1 MELKYNYAKDMN
13 KGDNILRALRAIRNA
28 GYCQED
34 ENKDNLKNELYLL
47 CETLD
52 LDLDSAVIVSVL
64 FFGSRDF
71 ATLQVL
77 TNLHEITLEGTLDT
91 LFKNNVVESKEDV
104 WMLTKD
110 AVEAIRLGEPI
121 PPKPFDDCYGALRAA
136 RQFSVT
142 TTWVLSFNRGLLL
155 PANEKLKVA
164 SEELGITSLPMTGQM
179 AFWLLAIDFIANGT
193 KGASQFDDDYDVGLL
208 TKAGLSVL
216 IPAKDDND
224 VDRYVLSPHAAG
236 ALFKGRDDVLRYDDI
251 SKAAQIVLAK
261 NIAPK
266 ELSYSSGTLEA
277 IDIVRTLVSQEGY
290 AKAKTVLAQMD
301 RPASVQVLLWGP
313 PGTGKTEAARQLA
326 RESGR
331 DLFVVDA
338 ARVTGQYMGQSEKS
352 WRSLFLAYNS
362 IAMVSS
368 KVPIL
373 LLNEAG
379 SILSRRVRVERTID
393 KTENGIT
400 DIILQELESMSGIL
414 IATTNDIDSID
425 VAFDRR
431 FLFKIEL
438 GQPDAQA
445 REKIWLSNIP
455 ELKQDE
461 AKSLSEEFRM
471 TGAQISNVAVKRNM
485 AAIYYDG
492 DRGLEYIQR
501 LCEQELALE
510 RKKKGHGKK
519 IGF

>member
-1 MELKYNYAKDMN
+1 MN

-28 GYCQED
+28 GYCQKD
-34 ENKDNLKNELYLL
+34 ENKDNLKNEVYLL

-52 LDLDSAVIVSVL
+52 LDWDSVVIVSVL

-71 ATLQVL
+71 ATLQAL

-91 LFKNNVVESKEDV
+91 LFKNNVVESTEDV

-110 AVEAIRLGEPI
+110 AVKAIHKGEPI

-164 SEELGITSLPMTGQM
+164 SEELGITSLPMAGQM
-179 AFWLLAIDFIANGT
+179 DFWKLAIDFIANGT
-193 KGASQFDDDYDVGLL
+193 KGVPQIDDEYDVGLL
-208 TKAGLSVL
+208 TKAGLSVF
-216 IPAKDDND
+216 IPGRDEND
-224 VDRYVLSPHAAG
+224 VDRYVLSPNAAG
-236 ALFKGRDDVLRYDDI
+236 ALFQGRDDVVRYDDI
-251 SKAAQIVLAK
+251 SKSAQVVLAK

-266 ELSYSSGTLEA
+266 ELYYSSETLEKIA
-277 IDIVRTLVSQEGY
+277 TVRTLVSQEGY
-290 AKAKTVLAQMD
+290 AKAKTVLAHMD

-313 PGTGKTEAARQLA
+313 PGTGKTEICRQLA

-331 DLFVVDA
+331 DLFVVDS
-338 ARVTGQYMGQSEKS
+338 ARVTGQYMGQSEKM

-373 LLNEAG
+373 LLNEAD
-379 SILSRRVRVERTID
+379 SVLSKRVAVEKSID
-393 KTENGIT
+393 KTENAIT
-400 DIILQELESMSGIL
+400 DVILQEIESMGGIL
-414 IATTNDIDSID
+414 IATTNYTDSID
-425 VAFDRR
+425 DAFDRR
-431 FLFKIEL
+431 FLFKIEV
-438 GQPDAQA
+438 GQPDALA
-445 REKIWLSNIP
+445 REKIWLANIP
-455 ELKQDE
+455 ELKQEE

-471 TGAQISNVAVKRNM
+471 TGAQIGNVAVKRDI
-485 AAIYYDG
+485 AEIYYDG

-510 RKKKGHGKK
+510 RKKKGHSKK